1 MQLHVKLSSL
11 LLGCALQLQATI
23 AAEPLVEVP
32 EQQIPSAVSAEQ
44 RQAWLDLQQL
54 AADEMAGRSPDSAGS
69 LLAQRYLQQR
79 FHALGLQALTADYR
93 QPFAAGRNKTGV
105 NLLGLRR
112 GCQHPELYLLVSAHY
127 DHLPPRGRRIFNG
140 ADDNASGVAALLYL
154 AAQTQKQCPAY
165 SYLFLATDAE
175 EVGLQGAKAFLA
187 ASPVPLSA
195 ILFNL
200 NLDMV
205 SRGERQQKL
214 FLAGKKTLPQVTS
227 LLPLQHGKVRLV
239 TAPQQHR
246 LSSSLDP
253 AKGVDWHKASDHAVF
268 ARAGMPYFYLGV
280 GTHPQYH
287 TVDDDWHRVDTT
299 FFDSALQL
307 IRQVQQWLDQQ
318 QPQLFQQA
326 RRQS

>member
-1 MQLHVKLSSL
+1 MLFAIVLLS
-11 LLGCALQLQATI
+11 LQLTRAAAALAEVATGQLQSV
-23 AAEPLVEVP
+23 ASP
-32 EQQIPSAVSAEQ
+32 EQQ
-44 RQAWLDLQQL
+44 QAWLDLQQL

-93 QPFAAGRNKTGV
+93 QPFAAGRNKAGV

-112 GCQHPELYLLVSAHY
+112 GCQHPELYLLVTAHY

-154 AAQTQKQCPAY
+154 AALTKVQCPAY

-175 EVGLQGAKAFLA
+175 EIGLTGAKAFLA
-187 ASPVPLSA
+187 APPVPLSA
-195 ILFNL
+195 IVFNL

-214 FLAGKKTLPQVTS
+214 FLAGTKTLPQVAS
-227 LLPLQHGKVRLV
+227 LIPRQQDKVRLV
-239 TAPQQHR
+239 AAPHYHR
-246 LSSSLDP
+246 FSRFK
-253 AKGVDWHKASDHAVF
+253 AVDWHKASDHAVF

-287 TVDDDWHRVDTT
+287 TEQDDWQRVDTS
-299 FFDSALQL
+299 FFYSALQL

-318 QPQLFQQA
+318 QPELFRQA
-326 RRQS
+326 RRQT